1 METLAFVQGVLTV
14 IGLLMVGG
22 MVWAVLKI
30 NNIKDSLEGLY
41 QEVNETQT
49 QLHLR
54 IDKEIQDADL
64 KFDDVFRQ
72 IENNSENIYRAI
84 DSRLD
89 KLQTKLTNN

>member
-64 KFDDVFRQ
+64 KFDDVYRQ

-89 KLQTKLTNN
+89 KLQSKLTNN

>member
-30 NNIKDSLEGLY
+30 NDIKDSLEGLY

-54 IDKEIQDADL
+54 IDKEIQDVDSKMDDL
-64 KFDDVFRQ
+64 SRQ
-72 IENNSENIYRAI
+72 VENNSENIYRTI

-89 KLQTKLTNN
+89 KLQSKFTNN

>member
-30 NNIKDSLEGLY
+30 NDIKDSLEGLY

-54 IDKEIQDADL
+54 IDKEIQDVDS
-64 KFDDVFRQ
+64 KMDDFSRQ
-72 IENNSENIYRAI
+72 VENNSENIYRTI

>member
-30 NNIKDSLEGLY
+30 NDIKDSLEGLY

-54 IDKEIQDADL
+54 IDKEIQDVDL
-64 KFDDVFRQ
+64 KFDDAYRQ
-72 IENNSENIYRAI
+72 IGNNSENIYRAI

>member
-22 MVWAVLKI
+22 TVWAVLKI

-64 KFDDVFRQ
+64 KFDDVYRQ

>member
-30 NNIKDSLEGLY
+30 NDIKDSLEGLY

-54 IDKEIQDADL
+54 IDKEIQDVDSKIDDL
-64 KFDDVFRQ
+64 RRQ
-72 IENNSENIYRAI
+72 VENNSENIYRTI

-89 KLQTKLTNN
+89 KLQSKFTNN

>member
-30 NNIKDSLEGLY
+30 NDIKDSLEGLY

-54 IDKEIQDADL
+54 IDKEIQDVDL
-64 KFDDVFRQ
+64 KIDDLSRQ
-72 IENNSENIYRAI
+72 VENNSENIYRTI

-89 KLQTKLTNN
+89 KLQSKFTNN

>member
-30 NNIKDSLEGLY
+30 NDIKGSLEGLY

-54 IDKEIQDADL
+54 IDKEIQDVDSKMDDL
-64 KFDDVFRQ
+64 SRQ
-72 IENNSENIYRAI
+72 VENNSENIYRTI

-89 KLQTKLTNN
+89 KLQSKFTNN

>member
-30 NNIKDSLEGLY
+30 NDIKDSLEGLY

-54 IDKEIQDADL
+54 IDKEIQDVDS
-64 KFDDVFRQ
+64 KMDDFSRQ
-72 IENNSENIYRAI
+72 VENNSENIYRTI

-89 KLQTKLTNN
+89 KLQSKFTNN

>member
-30 NNIKDSLEGLY
+30 NDIKDSLEGLY

-54 IDKEIQDADL
+54 IDKEIQDVDSKIDDL
-64 KFDDVFRQ
+64 SRQ
-72 IENNSENIYRAI
+72 VENNSENIYRTI

-89 KLQTKLTNN
+89 KLQSKFTNN

>member
-64 KFDDVFRQ
+64 KFDDVYRQ
-72 IENNSENIYRAI
+72 IENNSENIYRTI

>member
-41 QEVNETQT
+41 QEVNEIQT

-64 KFDDVFRQ
+64 KFDDVYRQ
-72 IENNSENIYRAI
+72 IENNSENIYRTI

>member
-14 IGLLMVGG
+14 IGLLVVGG
-22 MVWAVLKI
+22 TVWAVLKI
-30 NNIKDSLEGLY
+30 NDIKASLEVLY
-41 QEVNETQT
+41 QQVNETQT

-64 KFDDVFRQ
+64 KIHDLYREV
-72 IENNSENIYRAI
+72 ESNSENIYRAI

-89 KLQTKLTNN
+89 KLQSKLTNN

>member
-64 KFDDVFRQ
+64 KFDDVYRQ

>member
-30 NNIKDSLEGLY
+30 NDIKDSLEGLY

-54 IDKEIQDADL
+54 IDKEIQDVDL
-64 KFDDVFRQ
+64 KIDDLNRQ
-72 IENNSENIYRAI
+72 VENNSENIYRTI

-89 KLQTKLTNN
+89 KLQSKFTNN

>member
-30 NNIKDSLEGLY
+30 NDIKDSLEGLY

-54 IDKEIQDADL
+54 IDKEIQDVDSKIDDL
-64 KFDDVFRQ
+64 RRQ
-72 IENNSENIYRAI
+72 VENNSENIYRTI

>member
-41 QEVNETQT
+41 QEVNEPQT

-64 KFDDVFRQ
+64 KFDDVYRQ

>member
-22 MVWAVLKI
+22 TVWAVLKI
-30 NNIKDSLEGLY
+30 NDIKDSLEGLY

-54 IDKEIQDADL
+54 IDKEIQDVDSKIDDL
-64 KFDDVFRQ
+64 RRQ
-72 IENNSENIYRAI
+72 VENNSENIYRTI

-89 KLQTKLTNN
+89 KLQSKFTNN

>member
-30 NNIKDSLEGLY
+30 NDIKDSLEGLY

-54 IDKEIQDADL
+54 IDKEIQDVDL
-64 KFDDVFRQ
+64 KFDDAYRE
-72 IENNSENIYRAI
+72 IGSNSENIYRAI